1 MKTIV
6 GLFDDHSNGVATV
19 RELETSSLGRDNINI
34 IAGQGAGHSASEN
47 MHTNEAS
54 LTIPD
59 VGPVTAAGPLVR
71 NGIGDGPGA
80 VAGGFIS
87 ALAGAGVP
95 AEHARYYAEGV
106 RRGGTLVVVTA
117 SDSESEGVMDVM
129 NRHHPVDIE
138 DRAAAWRENRG
149 AGAGATDVGAFR
161 GMDAAT
167 ESAARAAASTGQQQ
181 LQGEQRFPVVEE
193 QLHVGKREV
202 DRGGVRVETR
212 MEETPVEEQ
221 LSLREEHVRVERRP
235 ADRPVAAGDVGR
247 AFVEGTIEVTERA
260 EEPVVEKEARVVE
273 EVVVGKEASERTE
286 TVRDT
291 VRRTDVEIRPV
302 EVGNAAAEQTAD
314 FANYESDFRT
324 NFQTTNRGSDYGFEQ
339 AKPAYR
345 YGYELA
351 SDRSRPGDWSS
362 IEPDA
367 RTRWE
372 QRNPGTW
379 DKFKDAA
386 RYAYDRARSKVK

>member
-19 RELETSSLGRDNINI
+19 RELENSNLGRDNINI
-34 IAGQGAGHSASEN
+34 VAGQGAGHRASEG
-47 MHTNEAS
+47 MHAS
-54 LTIPD
+54 ESAVIIPD
-59 VGPVTAAGPLVR
+59 VGPVTAAGPIVGD
-71 NGIGDGPGA
+71 GIGMGPGA
-80 VAGGFIS
+80 RAGGFVG
-87 ALAGAGVP
+87 ALTGAGVP
-95 AEHARYYAEGV
+95 TEHARYYAEGV

-117 SDSESEGVMDVM
+117 SDEESERVMDVM

-138 DRAAAWRENRG
+138 DRAAAWREGRG
-149 AGAGATDVGAFR
+149 P
-161 GMDAAT
+161 AAPV
-167 ESAARAAASTGQQQ
+167 AARSATGAPASADAGVAQH
-181 LQGEQRFPVVEE
+181 LEGEQRFPVVEE
-193 QLHVGKREV
+193 ELHVGKREV
-202 DRGGVRVETR
+202 ERGGVRVQSRVEQ
-212 MEETPVEEQ
+212 TPVEEQ
-221 LSLREEHVRVERRP
+221 VNLREEHVRVERRP
-235 ADRPVAAGDVGR
+235 VDRPVTAGDVGR

-260 EEPVVEKEARVVE
+260 EEAVVQKEARVVE
-273 EVVVGKEASERTE
+273 EVVVDKEASERTE

-291 VRRTDVEIRPV
+291 VRRTDVEIQPV
-302 EVGNAAAEQTAD
+302 EVDAAAAEQTAD

-351 SDRSRPGDWSS
+351 SDRSRSGDWSS
-362 IEPDA
+362 VEPEA

-386 RYAYDRARSKVK
+386 RYAYDRARSKGT